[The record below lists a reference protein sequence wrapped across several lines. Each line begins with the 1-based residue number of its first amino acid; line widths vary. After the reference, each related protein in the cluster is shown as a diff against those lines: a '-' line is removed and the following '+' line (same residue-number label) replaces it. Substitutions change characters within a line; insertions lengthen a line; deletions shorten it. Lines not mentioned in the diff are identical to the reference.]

1 MADLLGQIDP
11 AVLASTPSMMPPNG
25 TVVDFDGAM
34 PWLNT
39 GVSVTSVFL
48 SLALVFMG
56 IRVYT
61 KTIIVGKGYLDD
73 CEFLRGHWQICA

>member
-11 AVLASTPSMMPPNG
+11 AVLASTPSMKPPDG
-25 TVVDFDGAM
+25 VSVDFDGPM

-48 SLALVFMG
+48 SLALVSVG

-61 KTIIVGKGYLDD
+61 KTIIVGKGSLDD
-73 CEFLRGHWQICA
+73 CEFLRGRWQICA